1 MVRLGLIVMVL
12 VSTGCSALGDA
23 FSGDPQVAGMAA
35 GQTLTVDRLANMVG
49 RAQRIPVRPD
59 VLTGVANVYLDYAV
73 FATELGRGRDLHDS
87 ALVLATQWP
96 VAAQLK
102 WEHYHDQLI
111 ATRGKLTPAQADS
124 AFQAGTVRL
133 FQHILIRIPQSA
145 VPMVEQQKQKEA
157 TAVLMQAAA
166 RRGFNFAQLA
176 RRYSEDPGS
185 KSKGGYLPATP
196 RGQFVPA
203 FDSAA
208 WTLPPG
214 AMTAVVRTPFGFHI
228 IRRPP
233 LAEVRDS
240 FRVDLENSRTAQLDS
255 LYLDSLANQRQLK
268 IESGA
273 PALVRQAVPQIV
285 SARSDSRTL
294 ATYKGGTFRVKDL
307 ARWLLALDPNDVRGI
322 SAASDAQLNQFIK
335 VLAQREMLLVEV
347 DKAGVRLSP
356 DDWRR
361 LRSQHDSAVARLE
374 GLLDV
379 SPQLLK
385 DSAATP
391 AARVQLAMAH
401 VDRYVDQAVTRGSA
415 PFYPVPPFLAG
426 ALRQDQPWSVNEA
439 GIARA
444 LKSAQAIR
452 AADTTARAPAPT
464 GLKRAPGPPPVAA
477 ESGGRQAPR

>member
-1 MVRLGLIVMVL
+1 MVRLGLIVVVL
-12 VSTGCSALGDA
+12 VVAGCSALRDA
-23 FSGDPQVAGMAA
+23 FSAHAQVAGTAA
-35 GQTLTVDRLANMVG
+35 GQTLTVDHLASLVG
-49 RAQRIPVRPD
+49 HAQRIPIRPD
-59 VLTGVANVYLDYAV
+59 VLTGVANIYLDYAV

-87 ALVLATQWP
+87 ALVLAAQWP

-102 WEHYHDQLI
+102 WERYHNQLI

-124 AFQAGTVRL
+124 AFEAGAVRP

-145 VPMVEQQKQKEA
+145 VPMVEQQKEKEA
-157 TAVLMQAAA
+157 SAVLMQAAA

-240 FRVDLENSRTAQLDS
+240 FRADLETSRTAQIDS
-255 LYLDSLANQRQLK
+255 LYLDSLAKQRQLK
-268 IESGA
+268 IASGA
-273 PALVRQAVPQIV
+273 PALVRQAVPQIA
-285 SARSDSRTL
+285 SARSDGRTL
-294 ATYKGGTFRVKDL
+294 ATYKAGTFQVKDL

-322 SAASDAQLNQFIK
+322 STASDAQLNQFLK

-347 DKAGVRLSP
+347 DKAGVQLTP
-356 DDWRR
+356 GDWRR
-361 LRSQHDSAVARLE
+361 LRAEHDSGVARLE
-374 GLLDV
+374 GLLGV
-379 SPQLLK
+379 SPQMLN

-401 VDRYVDQAVTRGSA
+401 VDRYVDQAVAQNRA
-415 PFYPVPPFLAG
+415 PFFPVPPFLPS
-426 ALRQDQPWSVNEA
+426 ALRQGQPRSLNEA

-444 LKSAQAIR
+444 AESAQAIR
-452 AADTTARAPAPT
+452 AADTTVSAAPST
-464 GLKRAPGPPPVAA
+464 GLKRAPGPPPVAPD
-477 ESGGRQAPR
+477 SGGRQGPR

>member
-1 MVRLGLIVMVL
+1 MVRLGLIVTL
-12 VSTGCSALGDA
+12 LPLAGCSALRDA
-23 FSGDPQVAGMAA
+23 FSAHAQVAGTAA
-35 GQTLTVDRLANMVG
+35 GQTLTVDRLAHVVG
-49 RAQRIPVRPD
+49 HAQRIPIRPD
-59 VLTGVANVYLDYAV
+59 VLTGVASVYLDYAV
-73 FATELGRGRDLHDS
+73 FAAELGRGRDLHDS
-87 ALVLATQWP
+87 ALVLAAEWP

-102 WEHYHDQLI
+102 WERYHDQLV
-111 ATRGKLTPAQADS
+111 ATRGKLTPVQADS
-124 AFQAGTVRL
+124 AFAAGTVRL

-145 VPMVEQQKQKEA
+145 VPMVEQQKAKQA

-166 RRGFNFAQLA
+166 QRGFNFAQLA

-185 KSKGGYLPATP
+185 KTKGGYLPATP

-233 LAEVRDS
+233 LAEVRDA
-240 FRVDLENSRTAQLDS
+240 FRVDLENSRSAQLDS
-255 LYLDSLANQRQLK
+255 LYLDSLAHQRQFK
-268 IESGA
+268 IASGA
-273 PALVRQAVPQIV
+273 PGLVRQAVPQIV

-294 ATYKGGTFRVKDL
+294 ATYKGGTFQVKDL

-322 SAASDAQLNQFIK
+322 STASDAQLSQFLK
-335 VLAQREMLLVEV
+335 LLAQRDMLLVDV
-347 DKAGVRLSP
+347 DKAGVQLNAG
-356 DDWRR
+356 DWRQ
-361 LRSQHDSAVARLE
+361 LRAEHDSAVARLE
-374 GLLDV
+374 GLLGV

-391 AARVQLAMAH
+391 AARVQLAMAR
-401 VDRYVDQAVTRGSA
+401 VDRYVDQAVTQGSA
-415 PFYPVPPFLAG
+415 PFFPVPPFLAS
-426 ALRQDQPWSVNEA
+426 ALRQGQPWSLNEA

-444 LKSAQAIR
+444 VESAQAIR
-452 AADTTARAPAPT
+452 AADTTARAAPPT

>member
-12 VSTGCSALGDA
+12 VLAGCGALRDV
-23 FSGDPQVAGMAA
+23 FSGNPQVAGTAA

-49 RAQRIPVRPD
+49 RAQRIPIRPD

-102 WEHYHDQLI
+102 WEHYHDQQI

-157 TAVLMQAAA
+157 TAALTQAAA

-240 FRVDLENSRTAQLDS
+240 FRVDLENSRTVQLDS
-255 LYLDSLANQRQLK
+255 LYLDSLANQRQFK
-268 IESGA
+268 IVSGA

-285 SARSDSRTL
+285 SARSDTRTL
-294 ATYKGGTFRVKDL
+294 ATYKGGTFQVKDL

-322 SAASDAQLNQFIK
+322 ATASDAQLNQFLK
-335 VLAQREMLLVEV
+335 LLAQREMLLSEV
-347 DKAGVRLSP
+347 DKVGVQLDP
-356 DDWRR
+356 ADWRQ
-361 LRSQHDSAVARLE
+361 LRATHDSAVARLE
-374 GLLDV
+374 GLLGA
-379 SPQLLK
+379 SPQLLQ
-385 DSAATP
+385 DSAMTP

-401 VDRYVDQAVTRGSA
+401 VDHYVDRAVTQGTA
-415 PFYPVPPFLAG
+415 PFFPVPPFLAG
-426 ALRQDQPWSVNEA
+426 ALRQGQAWSLNEA
-439 GIARA
+439 GMARA
-444 LKSAQAIR
+444 LEGAKAIR
-452 AADTTARAPAPT
+452 AADTTIHAPQPT
-464 GLKRAPGPPPVAA
+464 GLKRAPGPAPIAA
-477 ESGGRQAPR
+477 ESAGRQAPR

>member
-111 ATRGKLTPAQADS
+111 TTRGKLTPAQADS

-157 TAVLMQAAA
+157 SAVLMQAAA

-240 FRVDLENSRTAQLDS
+240 
-255 LYLDSLANQRQLK
+255 
-268 IESGA
+268 
-273 PALVRQAVPQIV
+273 
-285 SARSDSRTL
+285 
-294 ATYKGGTFRVKDL
+294 FRVKDL

-401 VDRYVDQAVTRGSA
+401 VDRYVDQAVTRGTA

-477 ESGGRQAPR
+477 ESGGRRAPR